1 MAFIIVGNY
10 CALTYF
16 FESELKLPSVIDMS
30 QSFILFLF
38 LFFFLFFFLIFQDFI
53 SSKLSASN
61 TQLDYNAVYLISHRF
76 KQEPI
81 VRLLSYV
88 VYHS

>member
-16 FESELKLPSVIDMS
+16 FELELKLPSVIDMS

-38 LFFFLFFFLIFQDFI
+38 LFLLFFFNI
-53 SSKLSASN
+53 SGLY
-61 TQLDYNAVYLISHRF
+61 QFEAVGN
-76 KQEPI
+76 
-81 VRLLSYV
+81 
-88 VYHS
+88 